1 MIQIN
6 FEGPDVTRFLI
17 KNDYL
22 FVCVPVCVFGHVC
35 MCLSVCPYFCSSFCK
50 IGHVCLPVSL
60 FVVCFHICGSMPVC
74 LLSVSFNNMGMGIFV
89 VFYLLF
95 SMSQLIFLVVCV
107 CLCVGV
113 SVSIHVYEHL
123 RIMNTFIVM
132 IILYAVC
139 VCFPFFIH
147 YFFSFITT
155 CLRNSFHA
163 QLRKLCLMRLDD
175 SVELVELVE
184 LVEAVPPFPPIPPV
198 PRNRPGR

>member
-1 MIQIN
+1 M
-6 FEGPDVTRFLI
+6 
-17 KNDYL
+17 
-22 FVCVPVCVFGHVC
+22 CVPVCVFGHVC

-74 LLSVSFNNMGMGIFV
+74 LLSVSFNNMGIFV

-95 SMSQLIFLVVCV
+95 SVSQLIFLVVCV

-147 YFFSFITT
+147 YFISQ
-155 CLRNSFHA
+155 FH
-163 QLRKLCLMRLDD
+163 
-175 SVELVELVE
+175 S
-184 LVEAVPPFPPIPPV
+184 
-198 PRNRPGR
+198 

>member
-1 MIQIN
+1 M
-6 FEGPDVTRFLI
+6 
-17 KNDYL
+17 
-22 FVCVPVCVFGHVC
+22 CVPVCVFGHVC
-35 MCLSVCPYFCSSFCK
+35 ICLSVCPYFCSSFCK
-50 IGHVCLPVSL
+50 IGQVCLPVSL

-74 LLSVSFNNMGMGIFV
+74 LLSVSFNNMGIFV

-95 SMSQLIFLVVCV
+95 SVSQLIFLVVCV

-147 YFFSFITT
+147 YFISQ
-155 CLRNSFHA
+155 FH
-163 QLRKLCLMRLDD
+163 
-175 SVELVELVE
+175 S
-184 LVEAVPPFPPIPPV
+184 
-198 PRNRPGR
+198 